1 MGSRD
6 DTEAIK
12 ECFTLYDRDNAGR
25 IPCSRLGEL
34 VRSLGCHPTEN
45 DLSEYIRGTLRKDT
59 FSLNDLVSCVAR
71 FRKNPEEQEEEIR
84 EAFRVFDRDS
94 NEYVNAAELKHIMT
108 TIGEKLTEAEV
119 NEMIQEINVTN
130 DGLIHYEE
138 FVQLMMGK

>member
-45 DLSEYIRGTLRKDT
+45 DLSEYIRGTLRK
-59 FSLNDLVSCVAR
+59 FASS
-71 FRKNPEEQEEEIR
+71 KIW
-84 EAFRVFDRDS
+84 
-94 NEYVNAAELKHIMT
+94 
-108 TIGEKLTEAEV
+108 
-119 NEMIQEINVTN
+119 
-130 DGLIHYEE
+130 E
-138 FVQLMMGK
+138 FWEGPLSRNL